1 VSRLERFAAAGRFP
15 GVYVHPSRG
24 EVGATD
30 GRAFVVLGASTIEEA
45 REVILACGDPDY
57 APTTTQAAR
66 VFTSALGPRP
76 ASIEVTSRTAPDP
89 TLRKGALAVL
99 AERAGEAEAW
109 VSRRAAELD
118 RARAEG
124 RGGVGAAREAL
135 AGARTTA
142 RERRAAAKRADTP
155 TCHAVLVGAAAVD
168 LRLVRRCLAALGT
181 TPGTL
186 SSGDA
191 LEPCVLVARTGLAL
205 VMPFRQ

>member
-1 VSRLERFAAAGRFP
+1 MKLDRFSAAGRYP

-30 GRAFVVLGASTIEEA
+30 GHAFVVLGASSIEEA
-45 REVILACGDPDY
+45 RDLLLQCREPDC

-66 VFTSALGPRP
+66 VLTSALGPRP
-76 ASIEVTSRTAPDP
+76 ASVEVTSRTAPDP

-99 AERAGEAEAW
+99 VERAGEAEAW

-135 AGARTTA
+135 AAARTTA
-142 RERRAAAKRADTP
+142 RERRAAATRADTP
-155 TCHAVLVGAAAVD
+155 ACHAVLVGAAAVD
-168 LRLVRRCLAALGT
+168 LRLVRRCLTALGAT
-181 TPGTL
+181 QGTL
-186 SSGDA
+186 SSGGA
-191 LEPCVLVARTGLAL
+191 LEPCVLVTRTGLAL